1 MKRINTSLLEKDYNL
16 LRKETK
22 EVLGQSGALYP
33 PFGQLTTDYV
43 EFHVYDTNNNFKNKD
58 VSKSYE
64 IVEGNFILKP
74 GADLRDSGYSRG
86 NYVVRYYFYRP
97 LGGADEV
104 VLTKTVDN
112 VGGTIHSGNP
122 EITGVPMG
130 EFYVDGNGDA
140 FVGPEQPTDGTN
152 GQELVVTEFKFFID
166 EISSSRTE
174 LRVAPQQINNINYLK
189 QFSKLSKNI
198 IKYYPKKSWTEY
210 VDNYPDL
217 AQAWGVIEGNPNSP
231 AALYWIPRGG
241 TTKAGFGE
249 AHWITNGE
257 SEGRLLP
264 NEGGGG
270 QVSWTGPD
278 SSQIEFN
285 TRLETDDGFQEIM
298 QDGKLIV
305 KDAFITGYEERA
317 DVEENGN
324 YSIELPIPES
334 YIEAQDLQELGFP
347 MSVRYIIKEELS
359 TKTIYGHGFDGYAP
373 IPNLTTPGVRYHFDF
388 GCGHTETTDQPFA
401 NHTYDSPGLYNPVV
415 TILTPNF
422 TLEVS
427 DLYRNV
433 DGNLDGPG
441 LRGSQLNGYSPTETV
456 SEEDVNVEGG
466 VQDDELPM
474 ASALDGKIIK
484 WNGNEGPA
492 PFYSVGGSKATVG
505 TIWYVQ
511 NGHTRAIASAINTP
525 LRILLGL
532 RKQVLNSNGV
542 PITVNDISNDI
553 LLTRSVINT
562 ILIGPNLDETNF
574 ASADEDELKRNIEN
588 WYNGSPTQ
596 INRLLREG
604 IVDGQTSG
612 DDDSEDDSEDDSSS
626 DDSDNEETQ
635 GSGGVLTLVNS
646 PIATSQGLAGSRIRF
661 VTPTSTNFVPT
672 AEESQVQLTFTANTM
687 VQISGEPIGASGIN
701 TWEGWYTDSDFTD
714 LFDSE
719 PNPSFLLT
727 EDLTLYAKVGS
738 GV

>member
-532 RKQVLNSNGV
+532 RKQIQNNDGEL
-542 PITVNDISNDI
+542 ITVNDLSGDI
-553 LLTRSVINT
+553 ALPLSVLNT
-562 ILIGPNLDETNF
+562 MPIGPNLDQTNF
-574 ASADEDELKRNIEN
+574 ANSEEDELKRNLEG
-588 WYNGSPTQ
+588 WYDGDQIQIDREAREALLASQTETQ
-596 INRLLREG
+596 DE
-604 IVDGQTSG
+604 SG
-612 DDDSEDDSEDDSSS
+612 DEFDDEEV
-626 DDSDNEETQ
+626 DNEETQ

-646 PIATSQGLAGSRIRF
+646 PIEGGQFGTAASKVRF
-661 VTPTSTNFVPT
+661 LTPTSTSFVST
-672 AEESQVQLTFTANTM
+672 QAGASSQLTFTANTM
-687 VQISGEPIGASGIN
+687 VQVRGEPTANANEWG
-701 TWEGWYTDSDFTD
+701 GWYADPEFELLVYD
-714 LFDSE
+714 E
-719 PNPSFLLT
+719 QNPQFLLT
-727 EDLTLYAKVGS
+727 ENVTLYAKVES